1 MERASVSLTLL
12 LIASALVDHT
22 SAQDTST
29 EATTAMATAS
39 PSPTTPMEAGKASDT
54 APGASDGA
62 EEGDANGTGL
72 VNYYFVF
79 LALLVCIAALGAFM
93 VWRKRRRAA
102 FHFHRGGQSV
112 MPRDISQWYPGPGR
126 AGPRRYRQPR
136 EWDSR
141 ENNSREEGLNEFGE
155 APPAYA
161 PPKTR
166 EEEEQATFNCGGPA
180 VPMQT
185 LSREEAGLK
194 PPDYTQA
201 TTQSVEE
208 NARLSWPSSSVRP
221 NHSESGTQEGFSRT

>member
-1 MERASVSLTLL
+1 MEKSSVSLSLL
-12 LIASALVDHT
+12 LVAAAFIDDA

-29 EATTAMATAS
+29 EASNDMTSAT
-39 PSPTTPMEAGKASDT
+39 PSPTTPMDAGKASDT
-54 APGASDGA
+54 APGASAGA
-62 EEGDANGTGL
+62 DDDDSNSTSL

-79 LALLVCIAALGAFM
+79 LALIVCIAGLAAFM

-102 FHFHRGGQSV
+102 FHFHHGGQGV
-112 MPRDISQWYPGPGR
+112 MVRDISQWYPGPGR

-136 EWDSR
+136 GWDSR
-141 ENNSREEGLNEFGE
+141 EDNSREEGLNEFGE

-166 EEEEQATFNCGGPA
+166 EEEEQEIVNHGGPA

-208 NARLSWPSSSVRP
+208 SARLSWASSSARP
-221 NHSESGTQEGFSRT
+221 NHSESGTQEGPSRT

>member
-1 MERASVSLTLL
+1 MGSSSVSLA
-12 LIASALVDHT
+12 LILVASAFVDHT

-29 EATTAMATAS
+29 EATNAMTSAT

-54 APGASDGA
+54 APGASDEADDG
-62 EEGDANGTGL
+62 ETNGTGL

-79 LALLVCIAALGAFM
+79 LALIVCIAGLAAFM

-112 MPRDISQWYPGPGR
+112 MTRDISQWYPGPGR

-166 EEEEQATFNCGGPA
+166 EEEEQATGNYGGPA

-185 LSREEAGLK
+185 LSRQDAGLK

-201 TTQSVEE
+201 TTQSVEG
-208 NARLSWPSSSVRP
+208 NAGLSRASSSARP
-221 NHSESGTQEGFSRT
+221 DHPETGTQEGTSRT

>member
-1 MERASVSLTLL
+1 MESTSVSLSV
-12 LIASALVDHT
+12 LIVAAT
-22 SAQDTST
+22 FINYAYAQDTST
-29 EATTAMATAS
+29 EASNAMTSAT

-54 APGASDGA
+54 APGASAGA
-62 EEGDANGTGL
+62 DDDDSNSTSL

-79 LALLVCIAALGAFM
+79 LALIVCIAGLAAFM
-93 VWRKRRRAA
+93 IWRKRRRAA
-102 FHFHRGGQSV
+102 FHFQHGGQSTMV
-112 MPRDISQWYPGPGR
+112 RDISQWYPGPGR
-126 AGPRRYRQPR
+126 AGPRRYRLPR

-141 ENNSREEGLNEFGE
+141 DDNSREEGLNEFGE

-166 EEEEQATFNCGGPA
+166 EEEEQETVDYGGPA

-208 NARLSWPSSSVRP
+208 SARLSSASSSGRP
-221 NHSESGTQEGFSRT
+221 THPESGAQEGPSRT

>member
-1 MERASVSLTLL
+1 MESTSVSLILL
-12 LIASALVDHT
+12 LVAAASIDDV

-29 EATTAMATAS
+29 EGSAT
-39 PSPTTPMEAGKASDT
+39 PSPTTPMDAGKASDT
-54 APGASDGA
+54 APGASAGA
-62 EEGDANGTGL
+62 DDDDSNSTSL

-79 LALLVCIAALGAFM
+79 LALIVCIAGLAAFM

-102 FHFHRGGQSV
+102 FHFHHGGQSAMV
-112 MPRDISQWYPGPGR
+112 RDISQWYPGPGR
-126 AGPRRYRQPR
+126 AGPRRYQQPR

-141 ENNSREEGLNEFGE
+141 EDNSREEGLNEFGE

-166 EEEEQATFNCGGPA
+166 EEEDQGTGNYGGPA

-185 LSREEAGLK
+185 LSREDAGLK

-208 NARLSWPSSSVRP
+208 SARLSWPSSSARP
-221 NHSESGTQEGFSRT
+221 NHSESGTQEGPSRT